1 MDKVDQ
7 ELIKEYVRSRIH
19 SRFQAVKK
27 SKNQNRLF
35 GMVSGHGVYASE
47 AEDFLDSTMS
57 LSCHLG
63 CAVQAGEYKNQ
74 VGVEIPPVRKWYIQ
88 GMYLGMSRHVDGR
101 HAQHIQSYSQGAS
114 SDAASGL
121 DWLPVI

>member
-7 ELIKEYVRSRIH
+7 ELMKEYVRSRIH

-74 VGVEIPPVRKWYIQ
+74 VGVEIPPSKKMVHS
-88 GMYLGMSRHVDGR
+88 GDVLGHVQTCRRSTCSTYSMLFSRC
-101 HAQHIQSYSQGAS
+101 QQ
-114 SDAASGL
+114 
-121 DWLPVI
+121 